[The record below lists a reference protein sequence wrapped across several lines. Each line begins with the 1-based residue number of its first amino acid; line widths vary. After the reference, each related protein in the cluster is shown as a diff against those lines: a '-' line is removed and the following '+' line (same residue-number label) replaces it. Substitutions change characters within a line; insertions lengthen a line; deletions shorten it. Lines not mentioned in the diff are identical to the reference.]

1 MLRAVDQFTIFIPTT
16 AQQQK
21 DKCSRFVVVKLM
33 LNMQM
38 PNWRKQFTQ
47 FTQGTKEKF
56 YETSAAILN
65 NKACKIKELTP
76 KHINTEQ
83 EETKNKLSKL
93 NTVIPRLTKIIR
105 SGIIFVNRNLR

>member
-1 MLRAVDQFTIFIPTT
+1 MLRAVVHFTMFIPTT

-21 DKCSRFVVVKLM
+21 DNSSCFVVVKLM

-47 FTQGTKEKF
+47 RTKEKF
-56 YETSAAILN
+56 YETIAGILN
-65 NKACKIKELTP
+65 NKMCKIKQLTP

-83 EETKNKLSKL
+83 EETKNKVSKL
-93 NTVIPRLTKIIR
+93 NTKSAANKCRPNQEMKY
-105 SGIIFVNRNLR
+105 F